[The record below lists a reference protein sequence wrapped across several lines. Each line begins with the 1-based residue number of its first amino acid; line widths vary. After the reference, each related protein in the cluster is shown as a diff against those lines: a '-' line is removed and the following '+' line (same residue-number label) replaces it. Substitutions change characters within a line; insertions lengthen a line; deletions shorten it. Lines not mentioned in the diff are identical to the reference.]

1 MKEAKTNRSLHK
13 LMSILAATL
22 LLLLSACKTI
32 PIEEEI
38 AGTYK
43 PSSCVSLDGK
53 EFEIEDEVLH
63 MEKDGTGYFILHNNK
78 YEIRWEYKDG
88 KIAFLDSSGDN
99 FIGTYKDRIIEGNYF
114 NDLHYTFEKI
124 N

>member
-13 LMSILAATL
+13 LMSIMAATL
-22 LLLLSACKTI
+22 LLFLSACKTI

-43 PSSCVSLDGK
+43 PSSCVSLDGE

-63 MEKDGTGYFILHNNK
+63 LEKDGTGYFILHNNK

>member
-1 MKEAKTNRSLHK
+1 
-13 LMSILAATL
+13 
-22 LLLLSACKTI
+22 
-32 PIEEEI
+32 
-38 AGTYK
+38 
-43 PSSCVSLDGK
+43 
-53 EFEIEDEVLH
+53 

-88 KIAFLDSSGDN
+88 KIAFLDSSGDS
-99 FIGTYKDRIIEGNYF
+99 FVGTYKDRIIEGNYF

>member
-13 LMSILAATL
+13 LMSIMAAML
-22 LLLLSACKTI
+22 LLFLNACKAV

-43 PSSCVSLDGK
+43 PSACVSLDGK

-88 KIAFLDSSGDN
+88 KGSLDHGFASYVALALPSA
-99 FIGTYKDRIIEGNYF
+99 
-114 NDLHYTFEKI
+114 DLPDALT
-124 N
+124 

>member
-13 LMSILAATL
+13 LILIMAAML
-22 LLLLSACKTI
+22 LLLLSACKAV

-43 PSSCVSLDGK
+43 PSACVSLDGK

-88 KIAFLDSSGDN
+88 KKTGKKLYVETTSKESTSMTCITPL
-99 FIGTYKDRIIEGNYF
+99 K
-114 NDLHYTFEKI
+114 K
-124 N
+124 